1 MRVRLRALVVAC
13 GRLRAIASCRPFAIV
28 GDRERSWALAVA
40 RGRSWA
46 LVGACGRLRA
56 VARGRL
62 RSIACNRP
70 RAIASAHGR
79 NRSWA
84 IASAHGRPRSQSLV
98 GDCERSQSLTVAIA
112 RGRLRA
118 LTVAHRHSLV
128 FARGRLRALTSEK
141 IKFDVASEKSVT
153 VNIARRATYK
163 RQRSTVIAHD
173 RSWSLIS
180 DKDRDRYFRVD
191 ERRTF
196 DYERPSSTTSAYS
209 RLWSTIVAVSLAEK
223 YRLGAQI
230 GFTRQKYG
238 FRQPF
243 LGLFRLLRGDRVMFW
258 EDMYF
263 LWLIQLS

>member
-1 MRVRLRALVVAC
+1 MTRAW
-13 GRLRAIASCRPFAIV
+13 RAHDKSLTAKIKVQKVKPKLNKEPENRAQKLTWTDSLTIAS
-28 GDRERSWALAVA
+28 
-40 RGRSWA
+40 
-46 LVGACGRLRA
+46 
-56 VARGRL
+56 
-62 RSIACNRP
+62 
-70 RAIASAHGR
+70 R

-223 YRLGAQI
+223 Y
-230 GFTRQKYG
+230 
-238 FRQPF
+238 P
-243 LGLFRLLRGDRVMFW
+243 
-258 EDMYF
+258 
-263 LWLIQLS
+263 